1 MRERAAL
8 YIVFSKCAIDLA
20 IMNER
25 TMFAYKSAPGH
36 PQVLEHFIEVQK
48 LMSTAE
54 RVKIHPSQVKLEWKK
69 RSTGQVADFVIDPQ
83 PHSFIR
89 DYVPLTDR
97 INSEVNYIDSVQ
109 TA

>member
-8 YIVFSKCAIDLA
+8 YIVYSKCATDLA

-25 TMFAYKSAPGH
+25 TVFAYKSVPGH

-54 RVKIHPSQVKLEWKK
+54 RAQIHPSQVKLKWKK
-69 RSTGQVADFVIDPQ
+69 RLTGQVADFVIDPQ
-83 PHSFIR
+83 PLSTVR
-89 DYVPLTDR
+89 EDVPFADR
-97 INSEVNYIDSVQ
+97 L
-109 TA
+109 